1 MCILKMKGEIF
12 VAQHMLRNIGIG
24 MAAGAALGM
33 ALAPRKKVLKATAR
47 KARQTVEDIADN
59 MTRNWGM

>member
-1 MCILKMKGEIF
+1 M
-12 VAQHMLRNIGIG
+12 AQHMLRNIGIG